1 MNDEAK
7 LPSQVQEKIDTI
19 GDQASKG
26 AKAWD
31 ILTDGKI
38 DRRDPPAAM
47 QLAQSALIIIGA
59 ATYIALHAIEAVQK
73 LGLLGG

>member
-1 MNDEAK
+1 MNEK
-7 LPSQVQEKIDTI
+7 QLNLPPQVQDKIDTI

-31 ILTDGKI
+31 ILTDGKL

-59 ATYIALHAIEAVQK
+59 ATYIGLQILEGLQS
-73 LGLLGG
+73 LGVM